1 MKNITKDFFIVYR
14 LTKYLCTR
22 GTGFA
27 TVQCQKIAVS
37 SCQVPMTADDDQ
49 VTPEVDL
56 RRVSRSRSA
65 LLPLLPLSQLR
76 GDVFQAA
83 CLTVQLR
90 LHHTPEI
97 PEDISEEQT

>member
-1 MKNITKDFFIVYR
+1 
-14 LTKYLCTR
+14 
-22 GTGFA
+22 
-27 TVQCQKIAVS
+27 
-37 SCQVPMTADDDQ
+37 MTADDDQ

-97 PEDISEEQT
+97 PEDIYEEQP